1 MWRHAQST
9 RIDRHHATLD
19 ALPETR
25 TRLPLASFTTT
36 AEREHRFH
44 TEPPDDSADVDG
56 LNAARGIFTGV
67 LVGFGMWCVIGLIV
81 WLIAR

>member
-1 MWRHAQST
+1 MWRHANNT

-19 ALPETR
+19 AIPKSP
-25 TRLPLASFTTT
+25 TRLPLISFTTT

-44 TEPPDDSADVDG
+44 TEQSDDPADVDG

-67 LVGFGMWCVIGLIV
+67 VVGFGMWCVIGLIV